1 MPFDIDWF
9 LVNTAVWLYTTLKG
23 NMQSAPITATG
34 STNEYQIP
42 FKWLTAAQD
51 KLTAHTEF
59 IIFIFNRSRFARQKS
74 EPLASLGSVSTPAMT
89 LIDLVDDG
97 KPAHFVLFI
106 PYIFIRTFRFII
118 LCYMPLPQALN
129 SHRCH
134 LLANLIHEL
143 G

>member
-1 MPFDIDWF
+1 MKENI
-9 LVNTAVWLYTTLKG
+9 TLHY
-23 NMQSAPITATG
+23 APITATN
-34 STNEYQIP
+34 STYENQIP

-51 KLTAHTEF
+51 KLTAHTAF
-59 IIFIFNRSRFARQKS
+59 IIFIFTRSRFARQKS
-74 EPLASLGSVSTPAMT
+74 EPLAFLGYVSTPAMT

-97 KPAHFVLFI
+97 KPAHFILFI
-106 PYIFIRTFRFII
+106 LYISICSFRFII
-118 LCYMPLPQALN
+118 LCYIPLPQALN